1 MKFIFSYFYL
11 ALHILFRSSGIF
23 RRFYKAEIITA
34 KIQNEVIPESM
45 KGESDGSE
53 VKPNEFISNVIVS
66 IQNFSNLPSSYKKWL
81 NEYFRNKINAYLST
95 IRLEFK
101 IDKLSKN
108 VQSSTFENFKKIK
121 KISFDKILTRKGI
134 ATK

>member
-1 MKFIFSYFYL
+1 
-11 ALHILFRSSGIF
+11 
-23 RRFYKAEIITA
+23 
-34 KIQNEVIPESM
+34 M